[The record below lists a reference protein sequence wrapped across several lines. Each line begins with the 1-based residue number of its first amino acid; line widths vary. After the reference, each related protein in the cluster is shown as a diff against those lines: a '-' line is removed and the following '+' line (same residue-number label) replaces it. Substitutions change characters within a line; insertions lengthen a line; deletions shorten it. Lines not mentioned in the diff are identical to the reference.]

1 MKKIRLAA
9 FSSLLL
15 ITLSSPLFAPP
26 VLFAADKLPAFS
38 WAQSAGGNGA
48 DRGNGVAHDQQGNV
62 IVVGFF
68 SETATFAPGVQLTS
82 AGGADGFVAKYTSA
96 GTLLWVK
103 PIQSLGEE
111 TARSVTTDRQN
122 NILVTGSFADTTVF
136 APGVTLT
143 SVGSTD
149 VFLAKYTPGGELLWV
164 RQAGGAGP
172 EDFAFK
178 VAVNSRGQAFITGLF
193 TEEATFAPGL
203 TLTSAGDT
211 DMFLAK
217 YDTDGNLLWAQQAGG
232 VDHEEGVGVSIGA
245 DGRVYVAGI
254 FAATATFAPGVDLT
268 SAGEWDGFFA
278 VYNTH
283 GELLLAKSVGGPG
296 FDEGYA
302 AVRNKRGDIVLVGTF
317 ENDATFAPG
326 ATLTSA
332 GDTDAF
338 LATYDRT
345 GTLRWATSLG
355 GPEFD
360 QAREVTVRQS
370 GDIYLGGRFRN
381 TAFFAPGV
389 SRTSLGGDDIFVARY
404 TLNGDLRWVKQAGGL
419 GNDRTFAITTK
430 DEKVYITGSF
440 TGTAAFDNATLT
452 SVGGSDLFLSQLR

>member
-1 MKKIRLAA
+1 MKKALLPAI
-9 FSSLLL
+9 SSLLF
-15 ITLSSPLFAPP
+15 ITLSSPFFPSS
-26 VLFAADKLPAFS
+26 VLFAADKRPVFS

-48 DRGNGVAHDQQGNV
+48 DRGNGVTHDHQGNV

-68 SETATFAPGVQLTS
+68 AETATFAPGAPLTS
-82 AGGADGFVAKYTSA
+82 EGGADGFVAKYTSA

-103 PIQSLGEE
+103 PIQSPGEE
-111 TARSVTTDRQN
+111 TARSVTTDRYN
-122 NILVTGSFADTTVF
+122 NILVTGSFSNTATF

-143 SVGSTD
+143 SAGNMD
-149 VFLAKYTPGGELLWV
+149 IFLAKYDPEGHLLWV

-178 VAVNSRGQAFITGLF
+178 VAVNNRGQAFITGLF
-193 TEEATFAPGL
+193 TEEATFAPGV

-245 DGRVYVAGI
+245 DGKVYVAGI

-283 GELLLAKSVGGPG
+283 GKLLLAKGVGGPG

-302 AVRNKRGDIVLVGTF
+302 AVRNKRGDIVLVGAF

-338 LATYDRT
+338 LATYDPT
-345 GTLRWATSLG
+345 GNLRWAISLG

-370 GDIYLGGRFRN
+370 GDIYLGGRFRS

-430 DEKVYITGSF
+430 DEKVHITGSF
-440 TGTAAFDNATLT
+440 TGAATFDKAALA